1 MENLYYN
8 EDVFNSYR
16 DYVLGG
22 FVVEKDDLIDFEL
35 IQFKVEDKIEKLI
48 LNHFQDSNLL
58 HIENNEEYDLKDAL
72 TSIYMSFS
80 DYFGYYPKYYND
92 ISFLVSEIMN
102 TPNMQKW
109 LYETIKNR
117 VDSVRSVANLKNR
130 DSKIPNTK
138 WELSKNLSLV
148 EDCKNA
154 FKYNSLDL
162 YLEQLSTIEM

>member
-22 FVVEKDDLIDFEL
+22 FVVDKDDIIDFEL
-35 IQFKVEDKIEKLI
+35 IQFKIEDKIEKLI

-80 DYFGYYPKYYND
+80 KCQGGEDED
-92 ISFLVSEIMN
+92 AARD
-102 TPNMQKW
+102 TTTRNMVHFCF
-109 LYETIKNR
+109 E
-117 VDSVRSVANLKNR
+117 
-130 DSKIPNTK
+130 P
-138 WELSKNLSLV
+138 
-148 EDCKNA
+148 
-154 FKYNSLDL
+154 
-162 YLEQLSTIEM
+162 STF